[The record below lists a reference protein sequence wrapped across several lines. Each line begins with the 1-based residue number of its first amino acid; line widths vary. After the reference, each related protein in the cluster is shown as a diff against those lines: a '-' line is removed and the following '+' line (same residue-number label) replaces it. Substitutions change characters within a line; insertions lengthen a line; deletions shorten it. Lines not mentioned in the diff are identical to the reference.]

1 MIWPLL
7 RSLSE
12 AATSPTTA
20 DARPGAAYS
29 PRAGEA
35 HVKTI
40 FALPVIALLAVP
52 GMAHAKGHRGNQSAG
67 ARPEDTAK
75 RKADTA
81 AYERALKSIP
91 DSTVKVDP
99 WAGAR

>member
-1 MIWPLL
+1 M
-7 RSLSE
+7 
-12 AATSPTTA
+12 
-20 DARPGAAYS
+20 
-29 PRAGEA
+29 
-35 HVKTI
+35 KTI

-52 GMAHAKGHRGNQSAG
+52 GMAHAKGHRGDQSAAAKPG
-67 ARPEDTAK
+67 DAAK

-91 DSTVKVDP
+91 DSTAKVDP